1 MEIRNTNQTKT
12 LNIPFTLNFA
22 DDKED
27 LIKGWV
33 NTEGSG
39 NINPIVDFEVDL
51 YQYEGENL
59 SYQFNFFCCGDDIG
73 GENSSPFYP
82 YNKQTVFTKDSGYFI
97 NSYSN
102 TLRDNN
108 NLQPDE
114 NQVIGES
121 FGDTNQWQ
129 IDLGGG
135 NMKNVRE
142 VNVTTISNQALSSS
156 QFIFTYFNSKTISNR
171 KQVDKI
177 LIGAKTTTSGNDQ
190 FYYNKLIFTGETG
203 QTNFNLVGY
212 NPINYSSVLSI
223 FPNFSN
229 FYSVPQGVTYDS
241 VRKPIL
247 NLDRYNKTLGN
258 NIYLPKSTDVTELY
272 LQVAFYNPKT
282 GKSIQM
288 VTRSG
293 GTASDIINPNNDGT
307 IFYRSQFTDNYTYIK
322 LNLSSSTKTYNV
334 RLYNPTTNDFDV
346 NPFNLTGSTIIPMYE
361 KVISDVRVPGVPSNN
376 LPRPTT
382 G

>member
-1 MEIRNTNQTKT
+1 MEIRNTDQTKR

-27 LIKGWV
+27 LIKDWV

-39 NINPIVDFEVDL
+39 NINPITDFEVDL
-51 YQYEGENL
+51 YQYEGNNL
-59 SYQFNFFCCGDDIG
+59 SYQFSFFCCGDEIG

-97 NSYSN
+97 NSYAN

-108 NLQPDE
+108 NLQPAE
-114 NQVIGES
+114 NQVIGTS
-121 FGDTNQWQ
+121 VGDTNQWQ

-135 NMKNVRE
+135 NIKNVRE
-142 VNVTTISNQALSSS
+142 VNVTTISNQALSNAK
-156 QFIFTYFNSKTISNR
+156 FIFTYFNTNTISNR
-171 KQVDKI
+171 KQVEKT
-177 LIGAKTTTSGNDQ
+177 LVGAKSTTTGNDQ

-203 QTNFNLVGY
+203 QTNFNLTNY
-212 NPINYSSVLSI
+212 NAINYSSVLNI

-229 FYSVPQGVTYDS
+229 FYTIPKGVTYDS

-247 NLDRYNKTLGN
+247 NLDRYSKTLGN
-258 NIYLPKSTDVTELY
+258 NIYLPKSADVTELY

-282 GKSIQM
+282 GKAIQM
-288 VTRSG
+288 VTKSG
-293 GTASDIINPNNDGT
+293 NTANDIINPNKDGT

-334 RLYNPTTNDFDV
+334 RLYNPV
-346 NPFNLTGSTIIPMYE
+346 TGSFDINPVISGSTTIPMYE

-376 LPRPTT
+376 LPPPTT

>member
-1 MEIRNTNQTKT
+1 MEIRNTDQTKT
-12 LNIPFTLNFA
+12 LNIPFTLNFT

-27 LIKGWV
+27 LINNWV
-33 NTEGSG
+33 NTEGAG

-51 YQYEGENL
+51 YQYEGDNL
-59 SYQFNFFCCGDDIG
+59 SYQFSFFCCGDDTG

-97 NSYSN
+97 NSYAN

-108 NLQPDE
+108 NLKPTE
-114 NQVIGES
+114 NQVIGTS
-121 FGDTNQWQ
+121 VGNTNQWQ

-135 NMKNVRE
+135 NIKNVRE
-142 VNVTTISNQALSSS
+142 VNVTTISNQALSES
-156 QFIFTYFNSKTISNR
+156 QFIFTYFNTNTLSNR

-177 LIGAKTTTSGNDQ
+177 LVGAKSTTTGYDP
-190 FYYNKLIFTGETG
+190 FYYNKLIFTGSTG
-203 QTNFNLVGY
+203 QTNFNLAGY
-212 NPINYSSVLSI
+212 NAINYSSVLSI

-229 FYSVPQGVTYDS
+229 FYTIPQGITYDS
-241 VRKPIL
+241 IKKPIL
-247 NLDRYNKTLGN
+247 NLDKYNKTLGN
-258 NIYLPKSTDVTELY
+258 NIYLPKNNDLTELY

-288 VTRSG
+288 VTKSG
-293 GTASDIINPNNDGT
+293 GTASDIINPSNNGT
-307 IFYRSQFTDNYTYIK
+307 IFYRSQFTDDYTYIK
-322 LNLSSSTKTYNV
+322 LNLSSSTKTYGI
-334 RLYNPTTNDFDV
+334 RLYNPATESFDI
-346 NPFNLTGSTIIPMYE
+346 NPFNLTGGTVIQMYE

-376 LPRPTT
+376 LPPPTV